1 MADATGE
8 AKKPLRVA
16 FDRRL
21 KLEFHGARITS
32 DGGLLA
38 YRELDD
44 ALGLTATAASTL
56 AEGRRGKNIRHRLLG
71 LLRQAVY
78 GRLAGY
84 EDVNDAE
91 RLARDPAMRAIVGR
105 EGLGRPAASSSE
117 MGRFE
122 TEWLATETNLAVLA
136 DLSGTWIDRVHERR
150 PPDGIILD
158 MDSSESPT
166 FGQQEGAAWNGHF
179 RCSCYHPLFLFNQ
192 FGDLERCLLRPGNV
206 HSADD
211 WRSVLVPVIAR
222 YRGRG
227 LALYFRGDAAFAKPE
242 LYELLEAEGIGYAI
256 RLPANL
262 VLQARIGH
270 LLTRP
275 VGRPPKKPQVF
286 FASFTYQAQ
295 SWSKPR
301 RVVVKVEWHQGEL
314 YPRVGLDPLHG
325 SSVTNLTRP
334 AERVSQFYHGRGTA
348 EQWIKEGKQA
358 LRWTRLSCR
367 AFRDNAVRLQLF
379 ALANNLANFL
389 RSLALPDEVAQW
401 SLSTLRERLVKIG
414 ARIVRH
420 GRYVVSSSPRLQ
432 CRGRSVRHHP
442 APDRLPARAA
452 RAGKVTRPSSATA
465 GTEGEL
471 FAAR

>member
-8 AKKPLRVA
+8 TKEPLRVA
-16 FDRRL
+16 FDRRI
-21 KLEFHGARITS
+21 KLAFHGAKITS

-56 AEGRRGKNIRHRLLG
+56 SEGRRGKNIRHRLLG

-105 EGLGRPAASSSE
+105 EGLDRPAASTSE
-117 MGRFE
+117 MGRLE
-122 TEWLATETNLAVLA
+122 TEWLATGANLATLT
-136 DLSGTWIDRVHERR
+136 DLPGAWVDRVHRRR

-158 MDSSESPT
+158 IDSSESPT
-166 FGQQEGAAWNGHF
+166 WGEQEGSAWNGHF
-179 RCSCYHPLFLFNQ
+179 RCTCYHPLFLFNQ

-206 HSADD
+206 HSADE
-211 WRSVLVPVIAR
+211 WRSVLVPVIER

-227 LALYFRGDAAFAKPE
+227 LALYFRGDAAFAKPGV
-242 LYELLEAEGIGYAI
+242 YELLEAEEIGYAI
-256 RLPANL
+256 RLPANA
-262 VLQARIGH
+262 VLQERIGH

-275 VGRPPKKPQVF
+275 VGRPPKRPRVF

-295 SWSKPR
+295 SWTKPR
-301 RVVVKVEWHQGEL
+301 RVVAKVEWHQAEL
-314 YPRVGLDPLHG
+314 YPRVGFI
-325 SSVTNLTRP
+325 VTNLTRP
-334 AERVSQFYHGRGTA
+334 AQRVVRFYNGRGTA
-348 EQWIKEGKQA
+348 EQWIKEGKLA

-367 AFRDNAVRLQLF
+367 TFRDNAVRLQLF
-379 ALANNLANFL
+379 ALAYNLANFL

-401 SLSTLRERLVKIG
+401 SLTTMREKLVKIG
-414 ARIVRH
+414 ARVVRH
-420 GRYVVSSSPRLQ
+420 GRYAIFQLAEVAVPR
-432 CRGRSVRHHP
+432 
-442 APDRLPARAA
+442 A
-452 RAGKVTRPSSATA
+452 
-465 GTEGEL
+465 L
-471 FAAR
+471 FAAILRRIDRLRGPPVAAA